1 MTLYLPD
8 ANVLIRAHEDYY
20 PIDRIP
26 PFWDWLL
33 EQALH
38 GRVKM
43 PMQIYNEVAPFRGLL
58 PQWLKQ
64 PHVRAALVLD
74 EPANSRKVQQVLT
87 HGYAPDLTDV
97 EIEQIGQDPFLIAAA
112 LNGSDRIVVTRE
124 GSKPSAKRA
133 NRRIPDVCAAF
144 GVIVI
149 TDYELYRRLDFSI
162 K

>member
-33 EQALH
+33 EQAVQ

-43 PMQIYNEVAPFRGLL
+43 PLQVYNEVAPFRGQL
-58 PQWLKQ
+58 PEWLRQ
-64 PHVRAALVLD
+64 PHVRDAIVLA
-74 EPANSRKVQQVLT
+74 EPANAPKVQQVLR

-97 EIEQIGQDPFLIAAA
+97 EIEEIGQDPFLIAAA
-112 LNGSDRIVVTRE
+112 LNGPDRIVVTRE
-124 GSKPSAKRA
+124 GSKPRARRA

-144 GVIVI
+144 GIVAI
-149 TDYELYRRLDFSI
+149 TDYELYRRLNFSI